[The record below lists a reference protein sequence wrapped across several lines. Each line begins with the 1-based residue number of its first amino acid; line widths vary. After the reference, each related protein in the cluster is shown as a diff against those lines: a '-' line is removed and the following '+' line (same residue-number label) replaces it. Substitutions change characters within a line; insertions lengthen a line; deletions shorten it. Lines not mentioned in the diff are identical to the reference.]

1 MGDLSAALVFAFVTI
16 FTPGPN
22 NILSSS
28 MGALYGLRRALPL
41 MLGIAS
47 GFVLIMMASLG
58 VSAVLT
64 ARFPA
69 VIPVLRA
76 AGAIYI
82 LWLAWGVY
90 RSGGRLH
97 EAEEASKPL
106 GYVSGMVLQL
116 ANAKVMLFG
125 LTMFSGFLVPL
136 AESGSRGFLWIAPPV
151 LGVFCFSSVFLW
163 ALGGHIIRRWLS
175 TPRRARVVAIV
186 FAAALV
192 YTAIDLSGIL
202 DLLS

>member
-1 MGDLSAALVFAFVTI
+1 MGDLSAVLVFAFVTI

-41 MLGIAS
+41 MLGVAT
-47 GFVLIMMASLG
+47 GFVMIMIASLG

-64 ARFPA
+64 ARFPSA
-69 VIPVLRA
+69 IPGLRV
-76 AGAIYI
+76 AGAVYV

-90 RSGGRLH
+90 RGGGRLH
-97 EAEEASKPL
+97 QSDKASKPL
-106 GYVSGMVLQL
+106 GFVSGLVLQL

-125 LTMFSGFLVPL
+125 LTVFSGFLVPL
-136 AESGSRGFLWIAPPV
+136 TESGPKALLWVAPPA
-151 LGVFCFSSVFLW
+151 LGILCLSSVFLW

-192 YTAIDLSGIL
+192 YAAVDLSGIPK
-202 DLLS
+202 LLP

>member
-1 MGDLSAALVFAFVTI
+1 MGDLSAAIVFALVTI

-28 MGALYGLRRALPL
+28 MGALYGFRRALPL
-41 MLGIAS
+41 MFGIAS
-47 GFVLIMMASLG
+47 GFVLIMMACLG
-58 VSAVLT
+58 VSAFLT
-64 ARFPA
+64 ARYPA
-69 VIPVLRA
+69 MIPVLRV

-90 RSGGRLH
+90 RGGGRLH
-97 EAEEASKPL
+97 QDEEASKPL
-106 GYVSGMVLQL
+106 GYASGLVLQL

-125 LTMFSGFLVPL
+125 LTMFSGFLVPM
-136 AESGSRGFLWIAPPV
+136 AESGSRALPWIAPPV
-151 LGVFCFSSVFLW
+151 LGLLCLSSVSLW
-163 ALGGHIIRRWLS
+163 AMGGHIIRQWLS
-175 TPRRARVVAIV
+175 TPRRARLVAIV

-202 DLLS
+202 ELLS

>member
-1 MGDLSAALVFAFVTI
+1 MGDLSAAIVFAFVTI

-28 MGALYGLRRALPL
+28 IGALYGFRRALPL
-41 MLGIAS
+41 MFGIAS

-58 VSAVLT
+58 VSSLLT
-64 ARFPA
+64 ARYPA
-69 VIPVLRA
+69 VIPILRV

-90 RSGGRLH
+90 RGGGHLR
-97 EAEEASKPL
+97 ETEEASRPL

-116 ANAKVMLFG
+116 ANAKVLLFG
-125 LTMFSGFLVPL
+125 LTMCSGFLVPM
-136 AESGSRGFLWIAPPV
+136 AESGSHALLWIAPPV
-151 LGVFCFSSVFLW
+151 LGLFCLSSVSLW
-163 ALGGHIIRRWLS
+163 AMGGHIIRRWLS

-192 YTAIDLSGIL
+192 YTAVDLSGIL
-202 DLLS
+202 ELLS